1 MGRTEEPGRPSGEKW
16 VAYDWLQLMWCV
28 EFMLFG
34 FAESAYLINK
44 IMAGIKY
51 PKNKPIYWMDDSEA
65 LKRNYCLV
73 EILFKG

>member
-1 MGRTEEPGRPSGEKW
+1 
-16 VAYDWLQLMWCV
+16 MWCV

-34 FAESAYLINK
+34 LAESAYLINK
-44 IMAGIKY
+44 FMAGIKY